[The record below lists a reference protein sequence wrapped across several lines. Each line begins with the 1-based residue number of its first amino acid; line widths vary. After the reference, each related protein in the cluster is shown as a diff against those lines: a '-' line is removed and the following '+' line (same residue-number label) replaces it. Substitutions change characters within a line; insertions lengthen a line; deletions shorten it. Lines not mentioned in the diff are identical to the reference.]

1 MAEYVISGCSSADL
15 SKSWMERK
23 NIEYIEFSYELGGKQ
38 YKDDFG
44 MSVPPHELYE
54 RMLAGEDAKT
64 SQISVGEYA
73 DHFRRILS
81 SGKDLIHVTLS
92 TGISG
97 TYNSAVLA
105 ANDVK
110 EEFPDRK
117 IYIVDSM
124 AASAGFGLLLDR
136 MADLRD
142 KGMSIEMLYA
152 WTEENKLRAVH
163 WFFSTDLTFYIK
175 GGRVTKT
182 AGFIGNILSICP
194 LLNVDYMGRL
204 IPREKI
210 RTKKKVIRRIVD
222 KMKEEAE
229 NGVNYD
235 DICFIS
241 HSDCLEDAEAVMKL
255 IEEEFPKMK
264 GKIRLFPIGATIGCH
279 TGPGTVALFFWG
291 KKRVD

>member
-182 AGFIGNILSICP
+182 AGFIGSILSICP